1 MRIKKF
7 LSALIVSLL
16 SIAAVA
22 QPGGGGGGGGFGG
35 GGGGFGGGGGGFGG
49 GGGGRGGG
57 GQFGGG
63 GGQFGGGGGGRG
75 GFGGGWGNYN
85 TLNDSTALERYSGS
99 ITFTEGRG
107 AGNVIR
113 DDDLKQLLDSVT
125 FLKYQDAHKQFIKGD
140 NRESIGVLLGIPAA
154 IMTLIAVTH
163 RPEDDPELSKK
174 LYIISGALVVPTVSI
189 YCWGR
194 IKKRK
199 AINTINT
206 ICNDYNY
213 ELELRQAAKLL
224 QFEFEPTVFLDRQ
237 NNTSFGASVNLS
249 F

>member
-1 MRIKKF
+1 M
-7 LSALIVSLL
+7 
-16 SIAAVA
+16 
-22 QPGGGGGGGGFGG
+22 GGGMGGGQF
-35 GGGGFGGGGGGFGG
+35 G

-57 GQFGGG
+57 G
-63 GGQFGGGGGGRG
+63 G
-75 GFGGGWGNYN
+75 GFGGWGNYN

-113 DDDLKQLLDSVT
+113 DDDLKQLLDSLT

-140 NRESIGVLLGIPAA
+140 NRESIGVLLGVPAA

-163 RPEDDPELSKK
+163 KPEDDPELSKK
-174 LYIISGALVVPTVSI
+174 LYIISGALVVPAVSI

-194 IKKRK
+194 AKKGK
-199 AINTINT
+199 AIKTINN
-206 ICNDYNY
+206 ICKDYNY
-213 ELELRQAAKLL
+213 ELELKQAAKLL

-237 NNTSFGASVNLS
+237 NNTSFGATVNLN